1 MDERAILQ
9 LPLKRNRPERNR
21 SGGLIRLFA
30 LAVMKT
36 RQAERQLEEGKPSDF
51 SSASGAG
58 AKVEVGSVLPW
69 LQRLPA
75 EARPP
80 GAVHTCVAVISR
92 LISRLRPSVFPS
104 GGEGKRIQRC
114 CSKRGAVVLLSR
126 SQLC

>member
-1 MDERAILQ
+1 MMDERAILQ

-58 AKVEVGSVLPW
+58 AKVEVVAS
-69 LQRLPA
+69 
-75 EARPP
+75 
-80 GAVHTCVAVISR
+80 VAVVTEAS
-92 LISRLRPSVFPS
+92 S
-104 GGEGKRIQRC
+104 
-114 CSKRGAVVLLSR
+114 
-126 SQLC
+126 